1 MKRGEM
7 TAKDTVVL
15 GIIIMVSIALSVLVT
30 IVEYFGEPGNTV
42 VDFAVL
48 FGLMWGFYRLGR
60 TGGNGD

>member
-1 MKRGEM
+1 M

-30 IVEYFGEPGNTV
+30 IIEYFGEPVDTV

-48 FGLMWGFYRLGR
+48 FGLMWSFYRLGR